1 MTKLYLDDLR
11 SCPPGYDVVRT
22 VQEFKD
28 YITKNGVPELISFDH
43 DLGGDETAMQCIHW
57 LIDNDYRINDYNLHT
72 ANPVGRDNMES
83 LILSWKNHCENL

>member
-11 SCPPGYDVVRT
+11 ACPDGYELVRT

-28 YITKNGVPELISFDH
+28 YITANGVPELISFDH

-57 LIDNDYRINDYNLHT
+57 LIDKDYRINDYFLHT

-83 LILSWKNHCENL
+83 LISSWKKHCES